1 MFLIRAANRKSKR
14 NSCFK
19 LKWKTTWRPLQPVGK
34 VCFDQTTWTSIA
46 LIYFPFSTGIL
57 QGMLWCK
64 WVGGEVRWGETYRL
78 VYSKLGHL
86 VERHLLHNHFPDL
99 QLELLAQH
107 QLHRLIQFPA
117 IVNDA
122 NIVGPSR
129 LEMELYL
136 LIKSASL
143 GLCAALWN
151 NPHPTFPLGCEWL
164 LRIAVVARP
173 GVVLG
178 LVSGWKCVGS
188 CSTTVASSGCILL
201 RVYVCVCVRL
211 TLVPGVN
218 SMYLLP
224 GLRISLR
231 IGFTV
236 LSASFCSISIHF
248 GFCFT
253 VYTFF
258 ICFPLSTP
266 RWPCLS
272 VWAKTACLLLCF
284 CSCACLIKD

>member
-1 MFLIRAANRKSKR
+1 M
-14 NSCFK
+14 
-19 LKWKTTWRPLQPVGK
+19 
-34 VCFDQTTWTSIA
+34 
-46 LIYFPFSTGIL
+46 
-57 QGMLWCK
+57 
-64 WVGGEVRWGETYRL
+64 
-78 VYSKLGHL
+78 YSKLCHL

-151 NPHPTFPLGCEWL
+151 NPHPTFPLGGEWL
-164 LRIAVVARP
+164 LRIAVIARP

-188 CSTTVASSGCILL
+188 CSTTVAS
-201 RVYVCVCVRL
+201 RVAFCYVCMCVFVCD
-211 TLVPGVN
+211 
-218 SMYLLP
+218 LP
-224 GLRISLR
+224 WCLE
-231 IGFTV
+231 
-236 LSASFCSISIHF
+236 
-248 GFCFT
+248 
-253 VYTFF
+253 
-258 ICFPLSTP
+258 ST
-266 RWPCLS
+266 RC
-272 VWAKTACLLLCF
+272 TCCQ
-284 CSCACLIKD
+284 D